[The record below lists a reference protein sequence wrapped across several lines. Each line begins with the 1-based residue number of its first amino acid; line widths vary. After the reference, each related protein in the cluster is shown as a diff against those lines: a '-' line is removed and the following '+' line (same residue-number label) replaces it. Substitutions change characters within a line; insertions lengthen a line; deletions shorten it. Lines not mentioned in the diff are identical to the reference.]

1 MLFQIRKDN
10 GVHVLNISS
19 PDFNLTTPI
28 TDVPW
33 PIQIPKSNMSR
44 GFDLRA
50 LNQTFKHLNLTYMDY
65 NLKPIELYEFKFK
78 NDSKASEFM
87 LNRVRGANYSLFSLI
102 GNASTLPDLI
112 EFSIVEEMW
121 RMNWKT
127 MMLISL
133 FVAVISYLYVR
144 KLINN
149 IIENALKS

>member
-65 NLKPIELYEFKFK
+65 NLKPIELYEFKF
-78 NDSKASEFM
+78 
-87 LNRVRGANYSLFSLI
+87 
-102 GNASTLPDLI
+102 
-112 EFSIVEEMW
+112 
-121 RMNWKT
+121 
-127 MMLISL
+127 
-133 FVAVISYLYVR
+133 
-144 KLINN
+144 
-149 IIENALKS
+149 

>member
-1 MLFQIRKDN
+1 
-10 GVHVLNISS
+10 
-19 PDFNLTTPI
+19 
-28 TDVPW
+28 
-33 PIQIPKSNMSR
+33 
-44 GFDLRA
+44 
-50 LNQTFKHLNLTYMDY
+50 
-65 NLKPIELYEFKFK
+65 
-78 NDSKASEFM
+78 M

-149 IIENALKS
+149 IIENAPKSLNAIEELYDFRKERGLSDGRFWRVEDDDEEDDDDFHRLDGHQNNIETTEGGNAEEETV